1 LIVKEVAVDK
11 EALVKRLLET
21 AEKLV
26 TLEIV
31 TVVGTYDGKTNQP
44 GANSKMMRTR
54 MNLLEG
60 DRITEVDPEFVTGP
74 LSSLRDFHAQAEK
87 QGHDIIKGNIE
98 AIEKMLGLLERLPG
112 AGAPANVT
120 PISAAK

>member
-1 LIVKEVAVDK
+1 MDK
-11 EALVKRLLET
+11 EGLLKRLAET

-31 TVVGTYDGKTNQP
+31 TVVGTYDGKTNQL

-54 MNLLEG
+54 LNLLEG
-60 DRITEVDPEFVTGP
+60 DKITEVDPDFVTGP
-74 LSSLRDFHAQAEK
+74 LAPLRDFHVQAEK

-98 AIEKMLGLLERLPG
+98 AIEKMLSLLERLPG
-112 AGAPANVT
+112 AAPANVT
-120 PISAAK
+120 PIAAAK

>member
-1 LIVKEVAVDK
+1 MDK

-60 DRITEVDPEFVTGP
+60 DRITEVDPEFVNGP
-74 LSSLRDFHAQAEK
+74 LSSLREFHAQAEK

-98 AIEKMLGLLERLPG
+98 AIEKMLGLLERLPS

>member
-1 LIVKEVAVDK
+1 MDK

-21 AEKLV
+21 FEKLT

-44 GANSKMMRTR
+44 GANAKMMRTR
-54 MNLLEG
+54 LNLLEG
-60 DRITEVDPEFVTGP
+60 DKITEVDPEFVTGN
-74 LSSLRDFHAQAEK
+74 LASLRDFHAQAEK

-98 AIEKMLGLLERLPG
+98 AIEKMLGLLDRLP
-112 AGAPANVT
+112 ATAAPANVT